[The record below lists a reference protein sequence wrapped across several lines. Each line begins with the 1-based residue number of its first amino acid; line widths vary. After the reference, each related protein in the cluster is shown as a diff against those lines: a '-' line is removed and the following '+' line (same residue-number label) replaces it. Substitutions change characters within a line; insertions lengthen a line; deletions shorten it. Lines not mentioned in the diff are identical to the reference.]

1 MSTPS
6 HTMQMT
12 SCPQCGSDVMP
23 EMIRCRECG
32 TMLHEQQSAAA
43 SSGSLREEK
52 PQNKITTC
60 RNCGEE
66 MRSGMSRCR
75 NCGHV
80 PLGTK
85 PHSSSVKLA
94 DSASWAADLFNSV
107 PLEEAPVTLRP
118 TVPSQSVKLADS
130 ASWATDLFNG
140 VPLEDAPVEVRPTV
154 PSLVSHTNGRRP
166 EIEKPVPAETPVK
179 SVPKSPHKPRLC
191 PDCQH
196 PLADN
201 STTCAWCAE
210 VQAACQVAYEQA
222 KVKIAE
228 SMVTQAKAAF
238 KAAEDRAKTELAWA
252 FAPNV
257 DRLWWGWMGGIEFG
271 PVEFMQVFALAKNGQ
286 LKPSDLIRNGS
297 HGQFFPSSSAP
308 GLLNAVA
315 AVDKASEALELAQA
329 QAQAAAAMA
338 PPPTKAQLV
347 AASKTAASVANE
359 QSARAA
365 ETAKAAPPAASTP
378 ALATPSRAVAAT
390 TTSAPEPATPIRNAP
405 SPAPAAT
412 APAPEMMPTP
422 RQYYSAPPPVARPSS
437 SRPQPKKQSW
447 DPDTAA
453 LFKKI
458 MAGSLACVL
467 VVGGFGLKHAF
478 RKVHRTVVRSAPAAN
493 SVAGINSTKQNVAR

>member
-1 MSTPS
+1 MSITN
-6 HTMQMT
+6 HTVQMT
-12 SCPQCGSDVMP
+12 SCPQCKTDVRP
-23 EMIRCRECG
+23 EMVRCRQCG
-32 TMLHEQQSAAA
+32 TLLHEPQSADA
-43 SSGSLREEK
+43 SPGSRREET
-52 PQNKITTC
+52 PHNKITTC
-60 RNCGEE
+60 QHCGEE
-66 MRSGMSRCR
+66 MRSGMLRCR

-80 PLGTK
+80 PHDPK
-85 PHSSSVKLA
+85 PHSPSVKLA
-94 DSASWAADLFNSV
+94 DSASWAADLFNTV
-107 PLEEAPVTLRP
+107 PLEEVPVAQRP
-118 TVPSQSVKLADS
+118 TAPSLSVKLADS

-140 VPLEDAPVEVRPTV
+140 VPLEEVPAEVRPSV
-154 PSLVSHTNGRRP
+154 PALVSNTNGRRP
-166 EIEKPVPAETPVK
+166 ENEKPVPAKTPPAK
-179 SVPKSPHKPRLC
+179 SVAESPPKPRLC

-201 STTCAWCAE
+201 STTCTWCAE

-228 SMVTQAKAAF
+228 SMVAQAKTAF

-257 DRLWWGWMGGIEFG
+257 DRYWWGWMGGIEFG
-271 PVEFMQVFALAKNGQ
+271 PVEFMQVFALARNGQ

-315 AVDKASEALELAQA
+315 IVSKASEALELAKS
-329 QAQAAAAMA
+329 QAQAAAASA

-347 AASKTAASVANE
+347 VASKTAASIASE
-359 QSARAA
+359 QQAHAA
-365 ETAKAAPPAASTP
+365 ETTKAAPHAASTP
-378 ALATPSRAVAAT
+378 LQATTSPAVAAAA
-390 TTSAPEPATPIRNAP
+390 TSAPQPATPIHNAP

-412 APAPEMMPTP
+412 APAPEMMPAP
-422 RQYYSAPPPVARPSS
+422 REHYSAPPVARPHY
-437 SRPQPKKQSW
+437 SRPQPKRQSW

-458 MAGSLACVL
+458 VAGSLACVL
-467 VVGGFGLKHAF
+467 LAGGFGIKHAF

-493 SVAGINSTKQNVAR
+493 SVAGINSTKQNSTR

>member
-1 MSTPS
+1 MSTFN
-6 HTMQMT
+6 HKIVTT
-12 SCPQCGSDVMP
+12 FCPQCRSEVRP
-23 EMIRCRECG
+23 EMIRCRQCE
-32 TMLHEQQSAAA
+32 TLLHEPKSADA
-43 SSGSLREEK
+43 STGSRHEEK
-52 PQNKITTC
+52 PQNKITSC
-60 RNCGEE
+60 QHCGDE
-66 MRSGMSRCR
+66 MRPGMLRCR
-75 NCGHV
+75 NCGHL
-80 PLGTK
+80 PLGAK

-94 DSASWAADLFNSV
+94 DSASWAADLFNTV
-107 PLEEAPVTLRP
+107 PLEEAPAALRP
-118 TVPSQSVKLADS
+118 TVPSLKLADS
-130 ASWATDLFNG
+130 ASWAADLFST
-140 VPLEDAPVEVRPTV
+140 VPLEEAPAALRPTV
-154 PSLVSHTNGRRP
+154 PSLVSATNGSRP
-166 EIEKPVPAETPVK
+166 KNEKPTPEKIPTAK
-179 SVPKSPHKPRLC
+179 SVPESQPKPRLC

-201 STTCAWCAE
+201 STTCTWCAE

-228 SMVTQAKAAF
+228 SMVTQAKTAF

-257 DRLWWGWMGGIEFG
+257 DRYWWGWMGGIEFG

-315 AVDKASEALELAQA
+315 IVSKASESLELAKA
-329 QAQAAAAMA
+329 QAQAAAASA
-338 PPPTKAQLV
+338 PPPTKAQLI

-359 QSARAA
+359 QSARVV
-365 ETAKAAPPAASTP
+365 ETAKAASHAASTSSH
-378 ALATPSRAVAAT
+378 ATPSHAVAAT
-390 TTSAPEPATPIRNAP
+390 TAYPSEPETPIRNAP

-412 APAPEMMPTP
+412 APAPEMMPAP
-422 RQYYSAPPPVARPSS
+422 REYYSTPSIARPQY
-437 SRPQPKKQSW
+437 SRPQPKRQSW

-493 SVAGINSTKQNVAR
+493 SVAGINPTKQNSTR

>member
-1 MSTPS
+1 MNISN
-6 HTMQMT
+6 HAVQMT
-12 SCPQCGSDVMP
+12 SCPQCGTDVRPGMVS
-23 EMIRCRECG
+23 CRQCG
-32 TMLHEQQSAAA
+32 TLLHEPQSADA
-43 SSGSLREEK
+43 SLSSRHEET
-52 PQNKITTC
+52 PHGKIYTC
-60 RNCGEE
+60 QNCGEE
-66 MRSGMSRCR
+66 MRAGMLRCR
-75 NCGHV
+75 NCGHL

-85 PHSSSVKLA
+85 PNSS
-94 DSASWAADLFNSV
+94 
-107 PLEEAPVTLRP
+107 
-118 TVPSQSVKLADS
+118 SVKLADS
-130 ASWATDLFNG
+130 ASWATDLFNS
-140 VPLEDAPVEVRPTV
+140 VPLEEVPSVKLADSASWAADLFSSVPLEEAPVTQRPTV
-154 PSLVSHTNGRRP
+154 PAPTSNTNGRRS
-166 EIEKPVPAETPVK
+166 EKEKPVPAKTPTAK
-179 SVPKSPHKPRLC
+179 AVPESPLKPRLC

-201 STTCAWCAE
+201 STTCTWCAE

-228 SMVTQAKAAF
+228 SMVTQAKTAF
-238 KAAEDRAKTELAWA
+238 KAAEDRAKGELAWA

-257 DRLWWGWMGGIEFG
+257 DKYWWGWMGGIEFG

-308 GLLNAVA
+308 GLLSAVA
-315 AVDKASEALELAQA
+315 AVGKASEALEVAKA

-338 PPPTKAQLV
+338 APPTKAQLI

-359 QSARAA
+359 QSVRAA
-365 ETAKAAPPAASTP
+365 EAAMAAP
-378 ALATPSRAVAAT
+378 TPSQAIPSHAVAAT
-390 TTSAPEPATPIRNAP
+390 TASALEPATPIRSAP
-405 SPAPAAT
+405 SPAPTAT
-412 APAPEMMPTP
+412 APAPEMMPAP
-422 RQYYSAPPPVARPSS
+422 RQSYSAPPVARPSY
-437 SRPQPKKQSW
+437 SRPQPKKQGW

-493 SVAGINSTKQNVAR
+493 SMAGVNPTKQNSMR

>member
-1 MSTPS
+1 MSLS
-6 HTMQMT
+6 NHTVQMT
-12 SCPQCGSDVMP
+12 SCPKCRTDVRP

-32 TMLHEQQSAAA
+32 TLLHEQHAADD
-43 SSGSLREEK
+43 SSHLPCAVTPLG
-52 PQNKITTC
+52 KICTC
-60 RNCGEE
+60 QNCGDEI
-66 MRSGMSRCR
+66 RPGMLRCR
-75 NCGHV
+75 NCGHL
-80 PLGTK
+80 PLVAK

-94 DSASWAADLFNSV
+94 DSASWAADLFSSV
-107 PLEEAPVTLRP
+107 PLEE
-118 TVPSQSVKLADS
+118 VPSVKLADS
-130 ASWATDLFNG
+130 ASWAADLFSS
-140 VPLEDAPVEVRPTV
+140 VPLEEAPVTQRPTV
-154 PSLVSHTNGRRP
+154 PVPASNTNGGRP
-166 EIEKPVPAETPVK
+166 EKEKTVPAKTPTAK
-179 SVPKSPHKPRLC
+179 AVPVSPPKPRLC

-201 STTCAWCAE
+201 STTCNWCAE

-228 SMVTQAKAAF
+228 SMVTQAKTAF
-238 KAAEDRAKTELAWA
+238 KAAEDRAKAELAWA

-257 DRLWWGWMGGIEFG
+257 DKYWWGWMGGTEFG
-271 PVEFMQVFALAKNGQ
+271 PVEFLQVFALAKNGQ

-315 AVDKASEALELAQA
+315 IVSKASESLELAKA
-329 QAQAAAAMA
+329 QAQAAAASA

-359 QSARAA
+359 QSARAV
-365 ETAKAAPPAASTP
+365 ETVKAAPPAASTP
-378 ALATPSRAVAAT
+378 SHATPTHAVAT
-390 TTSAPEPATPIRNAP
+390 TTASVSEPATPVRNAP
-405 SPAPAAT
+405 SSAPAA
-412 APAPEMMPTP
+412 AASAPEMMPAP
-422 RQYYSAPPPVARPSS
+422 REYSSAPPVARPSY
-437 SRPQPKKQSW
+437 SRPQPKRQGW

-493 SVAGINSTKQNVAR
+493 AVAGINPTKQNSTR